1 MVNVIIIIL
10 LMVIIAEGIVI
21 NEIMKRYKSAI
32 KYISYLEEIG
42 NKFRDK
48 ILK

>member
-10 LMVIIAEGIVI
+10 LIVIIAEGVVI

-32 KYISYLEEIG
+32 RYISYLEEIG